1 MKLLGLGD
9 NVMDAYLFH
18 NKLYPGGNA
27 ANVSVL
33 AKRAGA
39 EKTGYIGILAD
50 DAPGRHFKNVLET
63 EEVDLS
69 RLRIAS
75 GKTAMNY
82 ITLSTNGERVFSG
95 NNGCDTV
102 QNMFSLK
109 LNRFDREYAAG
120 FDILHT
126 SIHSMVNE
134 ELPALSH
141 ITYLSMDFSSDG
153 YTHVNV
159 ADLSPLLT
167 FAFFSAGDKDAV
179 GVKDF
184 AHYASE
190 CGARNVIFTLGLRG
204 SYILSNGME
213 YKTPAVILDQTVDT
227 LGAGDAFIAA
237 FLVNYQ
243 NTNGNIEASANAASV
258 FSADC
263 CQHYGAFGQEFMTD
277 LCDYT

>member
-1 MKLLGLGD
+1 MNLLGFGD
-9 NVMDAYLFH
+9 NVMDAYLFQ

-39 EKTGYIGILAD
+39 KKTGYLGVLAD
-50 DAPGRHFKNVLET
+50 DAPGRHFKNALET
-63 EEVDLS
+63 EAVDLS
-69 RLRIAS
+69 RIRIAC
-75 GKTAMNY
+75 GRTAMNY
-82 ITLSTNGERVFSG
+82 ITLNANGERLFTG

-102 QNMFSLK
+102 QNLVSLK
-109 LNRFDREYAAG
+109 LNHLDREYAAG

-126 SIHSMVNE
+126 SIHSLVDE

-141 ITYLSMDFSSDG
+141 LTCLSMDFSSDG

-167 FAFFSAGDKDAV
+167 FAFFSAGDKTENE
-179 GVKDF
+179 VKDF
-184 AHYASE
+184 AHFASE
-190 CGARNVIFTLGLRG
+190 CGARNVIFTMGLRG
-204 SYILSNGME
+204 SYILSNGVE
-213 YKTPAVILDQTVDT
+213 YKTPATILKRTVDT

-237 FLVNYQ
+237 FLVSYQ
-243 NTNGNIEASANAASV
+243 NTNGNIEASARAASV

-263 CQHYGAFGQEFMTD
+263 CQHYGAFGHEFVID
-277 LCDYT
+277 LCNFT